1 MSTKLIALGNVLMGD
16 DGIGIEVARRIEET
30 LRKKGIEVIYGE
42 TDYGYCITGIN
53 ENDHILLLDAACIG
67 KNPGEVTVLPLDCTK
82 SNYRKASHHDYS
94 LIDLLGIYFPNVK
107 AEIIAIEVNE
117 VTTYIGFSN
126 ILIERINDISKTVL
140 DIVNIFI

>member
-1 MSTKLIALGNVLMGD
+1 MSTKLIALGNVLMRD
-16 DGIGIEVARRIEET
+16 DGIAIEVARRIEDI

-42 TDYGYCITGIN
+42 TDYGYCITRIN

-82 SNYRKASHHDYS
+82 SYYRKANHHDYS
-94 LIDLLGIYFPNVK
+94 LIDLLGIYFPSVN

-117 VTTYIGFSN
+117 VNIYIGLSN
-126 ILIERINDISKTVL
+126 LLKERINEISKTVL
-140 DIVNIFI
+140 DVVNIVI